1 MSRGGLR
8 ATCSQPIGFALVEAL
23 IALCILA
30 VGLLGSMALLLQSLR
45 TSREA
50 LHHGVAV
57 QLAGDLAE
65 RLGANRSALAAYP
78 FDTSA
83 GLAALEPACSIG
95 AACSSEARARADVA
109 EWQRALTAALP
120 QADARLTLS
129 DPDDATGTAGTIE
142 VSWGGSGPGGGG
154 TYTLPLPARTQ

>member
-1 MSRGGLR
+1 MSRGGPR
-8 ATCSQPIGFALVEAL
+8 AACSRSTGFALVEAL
-23 IALCILA
+23 IALCMLA

-50 LHHGVAV
+50 LHHSVAAH
-57 QLAGDLAE
+57 LAGDLAE
-65 RLGANRSALAAYP
+65 RLGANRSALAEYP

-95 AACSSEARARADVA
+95 AACSPEARARDDVA
-109 EWQRALTAALP
+109 EWQRALTTALP
-120 QADARLTLS
+120 QAEARLTLG

-154 TYTLPLPARTQ
+154 TYSLPLTVRPE